1 MLIDLDSAFDLNIKT
16 FRRSIRKATFTN
28 AARSNSRS
36 RRFQTSE
43 KIADFK
49 SVDLESVFSLA
60 SKYGALGGEGSIRPT
75 ASRMTEIIP
84 SVSQCTAV
92 RELGFCHS
100 STFLPLL

>member
-49 SVDLESVFSLA
+49 SVVFSLA
-60 SKYGALGGEGSIRPT
+60 SKYGALDGEGSIRPT
-75 ASRMTEIIP
+75 ARRMTEIIP
-84 SVSQCTAV
+84 SVFQCTAV